1 MSSTG
6 TQGFCF
12 PVRVYYEDTDAAGV
26 VYYANYL
33 RYMERARTEWLS
45 ALGMEIAVL
54 EREHAVAFVVH
65 RVDIRYLQPARL
77 GDRLEVGVTVR
88 ELGRSRLILDQSV
101 TRAGNTVTDA
111 RVTLACLHPAQW
123 RAVRI
128 PLPLLARLQQ
138 HA

>member
-1 MSSTG
+1 MSGTA

-33 RYMERARTEWLS
+33 RYMERARAEWLS

-101 TRAGNTVTDA
+101 TRAGDTVTDA
-111 RVTLACLHPAQW
+111 RVTLVCLHPAQW